1 MIGWELDEEV
11 GRGRSWK
18 GGGGGTCFY
27 MGIFNLLHMVTGLS
41 ASVHCRIDGSDGCVT
56 TELFIL
62 STLVSGAPLCPL
74 HARLHLCF
82 PQIMR
87 ATDKGVILLPLC
99 IEGGMYVMDNRWIYI
114 FFLHHVFHIIVKFPL
129 SSISLI
135 RCNRESRRSTNVA
148 HQRAARCR
156 RTDTIA

>member
-1 MIGWELDEEV
+1 MPV
-11 GRGRSWK
+11 ARQ
-18 GGGGGTCFY
+18 T
-27 MGIFNLLHMVTGLS
+27 
-41 ASVHCRIDGSDGCVT
+41 
-56 TELFIL
+56 
-62 STLVSGAPLCPL
+62 APLLPTDN
-74 HARLHLCF
+74 AGDR
-82 PQIMR
+82 QGR

-99 IEGGMYVMDNRWIYI
+99 TEGGMYVMDNRWIYI